1 MEGQE
6 KTVKT
11 LKHLRLPEIMMSEA
25 ETSETEELGKL
36 SKLEKKI
43 EQMDEKLM
51 KIEAVDEKLG
61 TILNKLNETLTWNI
75 NVADLQKKMNDL
87 KPYEFIILFS
97 NYKVTVS
104 RDFPLGW
111 MITLGKINV
120 RLNIGCGR

>member
-25 ETSETEELGKL
+25 ETSETEELDKIA
-36 SKLEKKI
+36 KLEMKI
-43 EQMDEKLM
+43 EAMDEKLG
-51 KIEAVDEKLG
+51 I
-61 TILNKLNETLTWNI
+61 ILNKLNETLTWNI

>member
-25 ETSETEELGKL
+25 ETSETEELDKL
-36 SKLEKKI
+36 SKLEMKI
-43 EQMDEKLM
+43 EKMDEKWSKMDEKLG
-51 KIEAVDEKLG
+51 I
-61 TILNKLNETLTWNI
+61 ILNKLNETLTWNI

>member
-1 MEGQE
+1 
-6 KTVKT
+6 
-11 LKHLRLPEIMMSEA
+11 MMSEA
-25 ETSETEELGKL
+25 ETSETEELDKL
-36 SKLEKKI
+36 SKLE
-43 EQMDEKLM
+43 M
-51 KIEAVDEKLG
+51 KIEAMDRKNSELLG

>member
-6 KTVKT
+6 KTTKT
-11 LKHLRLPEIMMSEA
+11 LKHLRLPEIINSEA
-25 ETSETEELGKL
+25 ETSETEELDKL

-43 EQMDEKLM
+43 EEMDEKLM
-51 KIEAVDEKLG
+51 KIEAMDAKLG
-61 TILNKLNETLTWNI
+61 IILNKLNETLTWNI
-75 NVADLQKKMNDL
+75 KQTCKKMNDL

-120 RLNIGCGR
+120 RLNIGCVR

>member
-6 KTVKT
+6 KTAKT
-11 LKHLRLPEIMMSEA
+11 LKHLRLPEIIMSEA
-25 ETSETEELGKL
+25 ETSEAEELDKL
-36 SKLEKKI
+36 SKLEMKI
-43 EQMDEKLM
+43 EKMDEKFNN
-51 KIEAVDEKLG
+51 ISQQLG

>member
-6 KTVKT
+6 KTAKPIN
-11 LKHLRLPEIMMSEA
+11 HLHLPEIMSE
-25 ETSETEELGKL
+25 EESSETEDLDKL
-36 SKLEKKI
+36 SKL
-43 EQMDEKLM
+43 DM
-51 KIEAVDEKLG
+51 KIEAMDAKLG
-61 TILNKLNETLTWNI
+61 IILNKLNETLTWNI
-75 NVADLQKKMNDL
+75 KQTCKKMNDL

-120 RLNIGCGR
+120 RLNIGCVR